1 MSKRSRK
8 PPQHHNK
15 LNVSLPK
22 TLLDIIIPVFGKF
35 DLLQKCLD
43 AIPEAA
49 KGISYNIILID
60 NCSPIKEEA
69 DAFYSDLDK
78 NIVLLRNKQNV
89 GFPRACNQ
97 GASRRNSPL
106 ILFLNSDVIL
116 HPDAINNMVKALDDP
131 NVAVVGAKLLFS
143 HGSPSGPEGRVQHVG
158 LATNIRGEWE
168 HLFIGWRP
176 DNPKVLKVRDVL
188 AVTGAA
194 LMTRRNLFMQL
205 GGFDEIYGAGT
216 YEDVDYCLK
225 IRLLSKSVI
234 VEQSATGEH
243 YTNASARE
251 YGIGFPLIQNRSIF
265 MARWM
270 NQYPWS
276 AWVYA

>member
-8 PPQHHNK
+8 QLAPQHR
-15 LNVSLPK
+15 LVEVK
-22 TLLDIIIPVFGKF
+22 TLVDIIIPVFGRF
-35 DLLQKCLD
+35 DLLQRCID
-43 AIPEAA
+43 ALPASA
-49 KGISYNIILID
+49 NGILYKIILVD

-69 DAFYSDLDK
+69 DKFYSQLDK
-78 NIVLLRNKQNV
+78 NIIAIRNKKNL

-97 GASRRNSPL
+97 GASKGKSPL
-106 ILFLNSDVIL
+106 IFLLNSDVIL
-116 HPDAINNMVKALDDP
+116 EPETLKNMVLAMDDP
-131 NVAVVGAKLLFS
+131 NVGVVGAKLIFPE
-143 HGSPSGPEGRVQHVG
+143 GTQSGPENRIQHVG

-168 HLFIGWRP
+168 HLFIGWKP
-176 DNPKVLKVRDVL
+176 DNPKALAVRDVL

-194 LMTRRNLFMQL
+194 LMTRRNLYAQL

-225 IRLLSKSVI
+225 VRLLGKNVI
-234 VEQSATGEH
+234 IEQSAVGWH

-251 YGIGFPLIQNRSIF
+251 YGIGFPLLQNKSIF

-270 NQYPWS
+270 NQYPWTS
-276 AWVYA
+276 WMYL